1 MHKLLFVTNVLALS
15 KTDSPLTEIIK
26 KSYDLNHN
34 LNILSELRANLQ
46 INQKYRRSKLLK
58 IILK

>member
-1 MHKLLFVTNVLALS
+1 MHKLLFVTNVLALI

-34 LNILSELRANLQ
+34 LNILSDLKANLQ
-46 INQKYRRSKLLK
+46 SN
-58 IILK
+58 